1 MENKPQTSSEVILP
15 AASANT
21 SEIQPQ
27 TSISI
32 VEQSETIVDEQ
43 TPEEKTNFV
52 LSLLRKSKLR
62 LRNFRKKLETEEDFD
77 NYCKSYNSLP
87 KNIKINKNYE
97 IDMEPFPAGNITP
110 ESIINN
116 LRLRL
121 PDALRT
127 EIRES
132 IPDLSSTDCKLFF
145 EDTLTKRGTLVL
157 GERLGTP
164 LSDKIVDLLV
174 KSPKSPE
181 VIKAFNSALYSQ
193 ISVYSLTTVVNQ
205 GPLSPKA
212 GFGLKPFKKA
222 STSISNVW
230 SAFPRTPSLGRTR
243 VNSPRVNSRRN
254 SFSGRLTPPLDINDG
269 TPLNTASLA
278 SNDGTARSGR
288 FSRWTNR
295 IAVRK
300 RKLSLF
306 LSKRVSKYRSVPEAY
321 KHNVSG
327 DIKELS
333 EFLESPIEDKTL
345 KGCKKYISKMDSKQK
360 RDTRSFFTFAK
371 TFMRLEIKSMQTCF
385 YVLK

>member
-1 MENKPQTSSEVILP
+1 MENKPQTKGPRSEVILP

-52 LSLLRKSKLR
+52 LSLLRKSKLT

-110 ESIINN
+110 ESISNS

-157 GERLGTP
+157 GKRLGTP
-164 LSDKIVDLLV
+164 LSPKIVDLLV

-193 ISVYSLTTVVNQ
+193 ICVYSLTTTTVGNQ
-205 GPLSPKA
+205 RPLIKSPLLTRA
-212 GFGLKPFKKA
+212 ANALFGLKKKTPSLTGGNA
-222 STSISNVW
+222 LS
-230 SAFPRTPSLGRTR
+230 RTPSVSNTGVGSLR
-243 VNSPRVNSRRN
+243 VDSSAN
-254 SFSGRLTPPLDINDG
+254 SFSRRPTTSLDI
-269 TPLNTASLA
+269 
-278 SNDGTARSGR
+278 NDGTARSGR

-300 RKLSLF
+300 RKFSLF

-321 KHNVSG
+321 KHHVSG

-333 EFLESPIEDKTL
+333 EFLQSPIIKKEDKTL

>member
-1 MENKPQTSSEVILP
+1 M
-15 AASANT
+15 
-21 SEIQPQ
+21 
-27 TSISI
+27 
-32 VEQSETIVDEQ
+32 DEK

-52 LSLLRKSKLR
+52 LSFLRKSKLR

-87 KNIKINKNYE
+87 KNIKIKKNYE

-116 LRLRL
+116 LRLRV

-181 VIKAFNSALYSQ
+181 FIKAINSALYSQ
-193 ISVYSLTTVVNQ
+193 ISVYSLTTVSNPVT
-205 GPLSPKA
+205 LSSKTPIGPKA
-212 GFGLKPFKKA
+212 SKK
-222 STSISNVW
+222 SIFSVSNAF
-230 SAFPRTPSLGRTR
+230 SALNGRRTPSLGRTR
-243 VNSPRVNSRRN
+243 ANSRRT
-254 SFSGRLTPPLDINDG
+254 SFSGLPTASLASNDG
-269 TPLNTASLA
+269 TTLNVPPTASLA

-295 IAVRK
+295 T
-300 RKLSLF
+300 
-306 LSKRVSKYRSVPEAY
+306 E
-321 KHNVSG
+321 
-327 DIKELS
+327 
-333 EFLESPIEDKTL
+333 
-345 KGCKKYISKMDSKQK
+345 KKIL
-360 RDTRSFFTFAK
+360 TIF
-371 TFMRLEIKSMQTCF
+371 I
-385 YVLK
+385 